1 MYYSSVNLPVAFK
14 LVAFSD
20 YIHVHIHRNLT
31 LLPQMTAVHYKDIPS
46 IIFTFKKSR
55 EATTLKVNTT

>member
-1 MYYSSVNLPVAFK
+1 MYYSSGNLPVAFK

-46 IIFTFKKSR
+46 IIFTFKK
-55 EATTLKVNTT
+55 K